1 MKKVIDESIRFYKE
15 ETLENPKTV
24 VKQEKL
30 KILFTEALLNTSFLV
45 KI

>member
-1 MKKVIDESIRFYKE
+1 MTMVINGLVRFYKE
-15 ETLENPKTV
+15 EALENPKTV

-30 KILFTEALLNTSFLV
+30 KKNFTEAFLDTNFLV